1 MHIPHPY
8 TDSIRYIAC
17 WCHMNIVYYQG
28 PSYFTNSQGSDFP
41 SLLSVQK
48 IHEVQAG
55 DLQRAKGAW
64 ATSLRTGY
72 APRCFHTTDDS
83 MTTSLYENDIRRG
96 NMGETMKKR
105 CLFQVCTVCWLPP
118 LASQGLPIWGASLC
132 PLSRLRRRRAAKG
145 VTLVSDV
152 QDWWLAKAL
161 WNQHMGMDQYLLI
174 PFLVGWTSIY
184 QLFWGSPGVQ
194 GFDPHPYVFC
204 RWWFRHTWLWRP
216 LDLGCFLLHLLNGK
230 AVIQWFQMIP
240 GWLVG
245 LVQGIT

>member
-118 LASQGLPIWGASLC
+118 FGKPKVC
-132 PLSRLRRRRAAKG
+132 PSEVRHFVPSVDFAGEGRRR
-145 VTLVSDV
+145 V
-152 QDWWLAKAL
+152 
-161 WNQHMGMDQYLLI
+161 
-174 PFLVGWTSIY
+174 
-184 QLFWGSPGVQ
+184 
-194 GFDPHPYVFC
+194 
-204 RWWFRHTWLWRP
+204 WR
-216 LDLGCFLLHLLNGK
+216 
-230 AVIQWFQMIP
+230 WFQMFRTGDWPRPYETNI
-240 GWLVG
+240 WVW
-245 LVQGIT
+245 INTY